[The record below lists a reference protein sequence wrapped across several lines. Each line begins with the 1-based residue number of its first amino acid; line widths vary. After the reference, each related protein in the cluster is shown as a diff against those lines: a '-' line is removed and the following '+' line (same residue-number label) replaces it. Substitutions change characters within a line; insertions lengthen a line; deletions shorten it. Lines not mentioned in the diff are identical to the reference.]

1 MKLIINEKTINIKL
15 LNTETSN
22 KISKLNGFQAK
33 IKTWGDEIY
42 FKIPLNGV
50 KLEEGAI
57 DVVKFGEI
65 AYWTEGNAIAI
76 GFGPTPA
83 SINDEIRL
91 VSKVNIWANFDTS
104 LNSADFFKSIKNND
118 IVSFVN

>member
-1 MKLIINEKTINIKL
+1 MKLIINKKTISINL

-22 KISKLNGFQAK
+22 KISNLKDFRSK
-33 IKTWGDEIY
+33 INTWGDEIY
-42 FKIPLNGV
+42 FKIPLNDV
-50 KLEEGAI
+50 KLEENSI
-57 DVVKFGEI
+57 DVVKFGQI
-65 AYWTEGNAIAI
+65 AYWTEGNSIAI

-91 VSKVNIWANFDTS
+91 VSKVNIWAYFDTS
-104 LNSADFFKSIKNND
+104 LNSVDFFKSIKNND

>member
-1 MKLIINEKTINIKL
+1 MNLIINEKTINIKL

-22 KISKLNGFQAK
+22 KISKLKGFQAK
-33 IKTWGDEIY
+33 INTWGDEIY

-50 KLEEGAI
+50 KLEKGAI

-65 AYWTEGNAIAI
+65 AYWAEGNAIAI

-104 LNSADFFKSIKNND
+104 LNSVDFFKSIKNND
-118 IVSFVN
+118 IVSFIN

>member
-22 KISKLNGFQAK
+22 KISKLKGFQAK
-33 IKTWGDEIY
+33 INTWGDEIY

-65 AYWTEGNAIAI
+65 AYWIEGNAIAI

-104 LNSADFFKSIKNND
+104 LNSVDFFKSIKNND
-118 IVSFVN
+118 IVSFIN